1 MRYLVVKFFITVFC
15 CLSMDTLAH
24 GQKNITSHINER
36 DSVFYHEGS
45 YAIERLEMKN
55 TESILFNVMEELSVN
70 DSCEMYIVRIGNKKI
85 AIQNWEY
92 RGIRNLKSTNIYGMF
107 RIKGKDFLICYNNSG
122 ELKSVRKLYSKK
134 KEKISFKIQYKRL
147 PDDFYIIQNDIVTL
161 YKGILDHNDILI
173 QEKTY
178 NNRRI
183 K

>member
-1 MRYLVVKFFITVFC
+1 MSDDVFVLKYYGYEAGREWENIIEETV
-15 CLSMDTLAH
+15 
-24 GQKNITSHINER
+24 
-36 DSVFYHEGS
+36 
-45 YAIERLEMKN
+45 
-55 TESILFNVMEELSVN
+55 
-70 DSCEMYIVRIGNKKI
+70 NKK
-85 AIQNWEY
+85 
-92 RGIRNLKSTNIYGMF
+92 G
-107 RIKGKDFLICYNNSG
+107 
-122 ELKSVRKLYSKK
+122 KK

>member
-1 MRYLVVKFFITVFC
+1 
-15 CLSMDTLAH
+15 
-24 GQKNITSHINER
+24 
-36 DSVFYHEGS
+36 
-45 YAIERLEMKN
+45 
-55 TESILFNVMEELSVN
+55 MECS
-70 DSCEMYIVRIGNKKI
+70 
-85 AIQNWEY
+85 EY
-92 RGIRNLKSTNIYGMF
+92 
-107 RIKGKDFLICYNNSG
+107 FLICYNNSG
-122 ELKSVRKLYSKK
+122 ELKSVRKLYCKK

>member
-1 MRYLVVKFFITVFC
+1 
-15 CLSMDTLAH
+15 
-24 GQKNITSHINER
+24 
-36 DSVFYHEGS
+36 
-45 YAIERLEMKN
+45 
-55 TESILFNVMEELSVN
+55 
-70 DSCEMYIVRIGNKKI
+70 
-85 AIQNWEY
+85 
-92 RGIRNLKSTNIYGMF
+92 MF

-161 YKGILDHNDILI
+161 YKGLLDHNDILI